1 MPHPLHGLVA
11 PATVALAI
19 ALLVA
24 GCVYVRGCLRLRS
37 TPASTPSA
45 GRAAGFLLALVLV
58 WVAVG
63 SPLASLDHEW
73 LTAHMAQHL
82 LLMSVAA
89 PLIWLG
95 APLLPMLRGLPRQ
108 VAAIARSLSG
118 MQAVRRIRTV
128 ITQPTFCWLAA
139 TLTLTLWHVPSV
151 MTMAMHSNT
160 WHLVQHASFLV
171 SGLLFWW
178 PVIRPWPSARAGA
191 SWSIVVYLFL
201 ATLPCDA
208 LSAFLV
214 FSERVAY
221 PVYLVHSG
229 GAAEAVL
236 ADQQCAGAL
245 MWTAVT
251 IIYLTAAT
259 MVSMRLLAAQTPAR
273 DDRERVEAA

>member
-19 ALLVA
+19 ALLVS
-24 GCVYVRGCLRLRS
+24 GCLYVRGSLRLRS
-37 TPASTPSA
+37 TAANAPSA
-45 GRAAGFLLALVLV
+45 GRAVGFLLALVLI

-73 LTAHMAQHL
+73 LTAHMVQHL

-108 VAAIARSLSG
+108 VAAVVRSLSG
-118 MQAVRRIRTV
+118 VQAVRRIGTA

-139 TLTLTLWHVPSV
+139 ALTLTLWHVPSV
-151 MTMAMHSNT
+151 MTTAMHSNT

-178 PVIRPWPSARAGA
+178 PVIRPWPSARTGP

>member
-1 MPHPLHGLVA
+1 MAHPSHGLVD
-11 PATVALAI
+11 PVTVALTI
-19 ALLVA
+19 ALLVG
-24 GCVYVRGCLRLRS
+24 GCLYIRGCLRLRS
-37 TPASTPSA
+37 TPASTLSV
-45 GRAAGFLLALVLV
+45 GRAGGFLLALVLI
-58 WVAVG
+58 WVALG
-63 SPLASLDHEW
+63 SPLATLDHEW
-73 LTAHMAQHL
+73 LTAHMVQHL

-108 VAAIARSLSG
+108 VAALVRSWSG
-118 MQAVRRIRTV
+118 LRAVRRIGTA
-128 ITQPTFCWLAA
+128 IAQPAFCWLAA
-139 TLTLTLWHVPSV
+139 ALTLTVWHVPSLL
-151 MTMAMHSNT
+151 TMAMHSDT
-160 WHLVQHASFLV
+160 WHLVQHASFLA

-178 PVIRPWPSARAGA
+178 PVIRPWPSARLEP
-191 SWSIVVYLFL
+191 SWSLVLYLFL

-221 PVYLVHSG
+221 PVYLIHSG
-229 GAAEAVL
+229 RTAASVL
-236 ADQQCAGAL
+236 ADQECAGAL

-259 MVSMRLLAAQTPAR
+259 MLSMRLLAAQNPAR